1 LLESDMEDPQY
12 TKQPSLEADYRG
24 YVISSTARPNGSGA
38 WVPRVEVT
46 LRGRP
51 ISLSR
56 EWPDLAQPTCGEA
69 VRGGLAWARQRID
82 QRELPMSD
90 IGNQLLT
97 ESGDEPDERA
107 WERIG

>member
-1 LLESDMEDPQY
+1 MEDPQY
-12 TKQPSLEADYRG
+12 TKQASLEADYRG
-24 YVISSTARPNGSGA
+24 YVISSTARTNGLGA

-56 EWPDLAQPTCGEA
+56 EWPDVAKPACEEA
-69 VRGGLAWARQRID
+69 MREALAWARHCID
-82 QRELPMSD
+82 KRELPMSD
-90 IGNQLLT
+90 IGNELLN
-97 ESGDEPDERA
+97 ESGDKPDEPA